1 MGGSDSLSMSFVTFG
16 CEAMLTKSSSAL
28 SPTPP
33 FPKETARMRL
43 AGILVPAVAVALLT
57 SSSMFM
63 KMTTFFVGG
72 GFFGDPIISRAY
84 TVLNHEFPD
93 WRKYLELRRWVA
105 VCNALRVPLLT
116 VT

>member
-1 MGGSDSLSMSFVTFG
+1 MGGNDSLSMCFLKFY
-16 CEAMLTKSSSAL
+16 ARALLTESSSAL

-33 FPKETARMRL
+33 FPKEAARMRL
-43 AGILVPAVAVALLT
+43 AGVLVPAVAVALLT

-84 TVLNHEFPD
+84 AVLNHEFPD
-93 WRKYLELRRWVA
+93 WQKYVELRRWVI
-105 VCNALRVPLLT
+105 VCNIIPDSLLT